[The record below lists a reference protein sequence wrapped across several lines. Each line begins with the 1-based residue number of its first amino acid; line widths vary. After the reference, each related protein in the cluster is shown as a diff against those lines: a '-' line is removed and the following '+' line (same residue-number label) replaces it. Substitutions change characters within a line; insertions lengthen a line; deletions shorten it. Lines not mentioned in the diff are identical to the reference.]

1 MFIIFNLAIRF
12 VDFAPIL
19 VQVVAYRGIAFPK
32 AALKVMLLKFIRHF
46 PATPLPSHAT
56 FQPRH
61 FPAN

>member
-1 MFIIFNLAIRF
+1 